1 MSACRLDISLTSRE
15 HLQVD
20 EVALADVSARLDSFI
35 TDVFSSLAR
44 SDQRAK
50 AGLYARGLMLDG
62 RRKSMQPMAERLQ
75 VDHQQ
80 LQQFV
85 TTSPWDVIPVRKTLS
100 RKVCDLITPQG
111 WVVDDTGFAKDG
123 AHSPCVARQYS
134 GTLGRVDNC
143 QIAVSVHAATDV
155 ASAPLNWRLY
165 VPRSWDPESSE
176 TGAQRDLITARR
188 ARAAIPADEGH
199 RRKWQMA
206 VEMVD
211 ELIDWG
217 RTPVPVIADAGY
229 GDTTAFRLALTE
241 RNIDY
246 VVAVK
251 AATSAHPGHAIPICA
266 PRSGDRGRHPG
277 PAYPDP
283 PASLK
288 DLAMTAGRGA
298 TTTVTWREG
307 IKTTPAN
314 PTAAM
319 SSQFATLRIRPAN
332 RDIPRDDDGVLP
344 ECWLIA
350 QWPTDA
356 AEPTDYWLST
366 LPADTPAADLVR
378 LAKMRW
384 RIEHDYRELKTG
396 LGLDH
401 FEGRSWLGWHHHAT
415 LVTAAHLF
423 LTTLRLTAPKADGQD

>member
-1 MSACRLDISLTSRE
+1 
-15 HLQVD
+15 VD
-20 EVALADVSARLDSFI
+20 AVELAGVPQRLDSFVAE
-35 TDVFSSLAR
+35 VFSSLAQ

-62 RRKSMQPMAERLQ
+62 RRKSMQPMAQRLQ

-85 TTSPWDVIPVRKTLS
+85 TTSPWDVVPVRKVLS
-100 RKVCDLITPQG
+100 RKACTLIRPQA
-111 WVVDDTGFAKDG
+111 WVLDDTGFAKDG
-123 AHSPCVARQYS
+123 RYSPCVTRQYS

-143 QIAVSVHAATDV
+143 QVAVSVHAATDT
-155 ASAPLNWRLY
+155 ASAPLNWRLF
-165 VPRSWDPESSE
+165 VPQSWDPAGGEDPE
-176 TGAQRDLITARR
+176 EHALITARR
-188 ARAAIPADEGH
+188 ARAVIPADEGH
-199 RRKWQMA
+199 RRTWEMA
-206 VEMVD
+206 LELID
-211 ELIDWG
+211 ELIGWG
-217 RTPVPVIADAGY
+217 RTPPPVIADAGY
-229 GDTTAFRLALTE
+229 GDATALRLALTA
-241 RNIDY
+241 RDIPY

-251 AATSAHPGHAIPICA
+251 AATTAHPGDAIPIA
-266 PRSGDRGRHPG
+266 MPRTGARGRHPA

-283 PASLK
+283 PISLK
-288 DLAMTAGRGA
+288 ELALAAGLDA
-298 TTTVTWREG
+298 TQTLTWREG
-307 IKTTPAN
+307 TKVNPDN

-319 SSQFATLRIRPAN
+319 RSQFLTLRIRPAN
-332 RDIPRDDDGVLP
+332 RDIPRDPDGALP

-350 QWPTDA
+350 QWPTNTD
-356 AEPTDYWLST
+356 EPTDYRLST
-366 LPADTPAADLVR
+366 LPTDTRAAELVG

-423 LTTLRLTAPKADGQD
+423 LTILRLTAPKANGQD

>member
-1 MSACRLDISLTSRE
+1 LWVDDLALGRVSEALD
-15 HLQVD
+15 VF
-20 EVALADVSARLDSFI
+20 VAE
-35 TDVFSSLAR
+35 VFSSLKR

-62 RRKSMQPMAERLQ
+62 RRKSMQPMAARLQ

-85 TTSPWDVIPVRKTLS
+85 TTSPWDVVPVRKTLS
-100 RKVCDLITPQG
+100 RKACDLIAPRC
-111 WVVDDTGFAKDG
+111 WVIDDTGFAKDG
-123 AHSPCVARQYS
+123 PHSPCATRQYS

-143 QIAVSVHAATDV
+143 QVAVSVHAATDA
-155 ASAPLNWRLY
+155 ASAPLDWRLF
-165 VPRSWDPESSE
+165 VPRSWDVEHAEDPEE
-176 TGAQRDLITARR
+176 RARIATR
-188 ARAAIPADEGH
+188 RRRAAIPEDEHH
-199 RRKWQMA
+199 RRKWELALDML
-206 VEMVD
+206 D

-217 RTPVPVIADAGY
+217 RTPPAVVADAGY
-229 GDTTAFRLALTE
+229 GDITAFRLALTA
-241 RNIDY
+241 RGIPY

-251 AATSAHPGHAIPICA
+251 AATSAHPGDAMPVAA
-266 PRSGDRGRHPG
+266 PRAGDRGRFPV

-283 PASLK
+283 AVSLK
-288 DLAMTAGRGA
+288 ELTVAAGRGA
-298 TTTVTWREG
+298 ARTVTWREG
-307 IKTTPAN
+307 TKTGPDNPAA
-314 PTAAM
+314 TMA
-319 SSQFATLRIRPAN
+319 SQFVTLRVLPAN
-332 RDIPRDDDGVLP
+332 RDIPRGDAGTLP

-350 QWPTDA
+350 QWPTDT

-366 LPADTPAADLVR
+366 LPADTPAAELVG

-423 LTTLRLTAPKADGQD
+423 LTTLRLTLPKAAGQD

>member
-1 MSACRLDISLTSRE
+1 
-15 HLQVD
+15 VD
-20 EVALADVSARLDSFI
+20 EVALAGVSQRLDSFVAE
-35 TDVFSSLAR
+35 VFSSLAR
-44 SDQRAK
+44 RDQRAK

-100 RKVCDLITPQG
+100 RKACDLITPQG

-123 AHSPCVARQYS
+123 PHSPCVTRQYS

-155 ASAPLNWRLY
+155 ASAPLNWRLFL
-165 VPRSWDPESSE
+165 PQSWDVEHAENPAE
-176 TGAQRDLITARR
+176 RARIATR
-188 ARAAIPADEGH
+188 RRRAAIPVDEHH
-199 RRKWQMA
+199 RRKWELA
-206 VEMVD
+206 LEMID
-211 ELIDWG
+211 ELLSWG
-217 RTPVPVIADAGY
+217 RTPPPVIADAGY
-229 GDTTAFRLALTE
+229 GDATAFRLALTE
-241 RNIDY
+241 RDIPY

-251 AATSAHPGHAIPICA
+251 AATSAHPGTAIPVTA
-266 PRSGDRGRHPG
+266 PRAGDRGRFPA

-283 PASLK
+283 PTSLK
-288 DLAMTAGRGA
+288 DLALAAGRGA
-298 TTTVTWREG
+298 ATTVTWREG
-307 IKTTPAN
+307 TKTTPAN
-314 PTAAM
+314 PTGTM
-319 SSQFATLRIRPAN
+319 RSQFLTLRVRPAN
-332 RDIPRDDDGVLP
+332 RDIPRDDDGALP

-350 QWPTDA
+350 QWATDT

-366 LPADTPAADLVR
+366 LPADTPAAELVR

-423 LTTLRLTAPKADGQD
+423 LTTLRLTAPKANGQD